1 MKASWER
8 GRPARTIPG
17 TASVISATWIDRH
30 RYRGSPSARPLR
42 FPPTWWLPAK
52 SLGSSATPISNRM
65 RAGRPR
71 SQGMPNHSP
80 LEGESQKPSRRA
92 KADAVGGVGAGPPGA
107 ARGHAK
113 SLQHRPDTHCLPKN
127 PPLGSASADRDRFR
141 RTSGCRRRSPSYS
154 ARECGLVCGRP
165 HGKPPAPARP
175 SSRSVPSSPSRAKR
189 GFPETSFGPRPHWS
203 S

>member
-1 MKASWER
+1 MFPMASWER
-8 GRPARTIPG
+8 GRPARSTP
-17 TASVISATWIDRH
+17 TWRP

-52 SLGSSATPISNRM
+52 SWKLSDPTGCGRDARAPRECPITP
-65 RAGRPR
+65 
-71 SQGMPNHSP
+71 P
-80 LEGESQKPSRRA
+80 LRGSRRSRA
-92 KADAVGGVGAGPPGA
+92 ARRRLMRWGVDAGPPGA

-113 SLQHRPDTHCLPKN
+113 PLQHRPDTHCLPKN

-141 RTSGCRRRSPSYS
+141 RTSGCRRPSPSYS
-154 ARECGLVCGRP
+154 ARECGLACGRL
-165 HGKPPAPARP
+165 HGRPPAPARP